1 MISFYNSLF
10 SQQAFIEG
18 VFTDWLLKQS
28 FKKQKL
34 ITWEMR
40 RQLLFQKHLLDTICI
55 VFCKGAEVNNN
66 INNSNRLT
74 SYVHF
79 IYVNTES

>member
-1 MISFYNSLF
+1 MISFYTSLF

-28 FKKQKL
+28 FQKQEL

-40 RQLLFQKHLLDTICI
+40 RQLLF
-55 VFCKGAEVNNN
+55 
-66 INNSNRLT
+66 
-74 SYVHF
+74 
-79 IYVNTES
+79 